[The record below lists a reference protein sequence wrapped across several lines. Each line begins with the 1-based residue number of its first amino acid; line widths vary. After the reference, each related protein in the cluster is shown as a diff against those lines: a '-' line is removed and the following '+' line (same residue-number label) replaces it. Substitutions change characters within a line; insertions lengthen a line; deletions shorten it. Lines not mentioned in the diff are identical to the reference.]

1 MSISPPTHSADH
13 SDRGIDCEFAIEP
26 VFQQV
31 VRDAM
36 AAGWTG
42 DEVSSAMI
50 QLALNHLD
58 GELADRTTQVDIEA
72 AARSI
77 A

>member
-1 MSISPPTHSADH
+1 MSISPPKHSTDH
-13 SDRGIDCEFAIEP
+13 PDRGIDCEFAIEP